1 MILIV
6 YTILCIL
13 VAIFG
18 FIYCACV
25 VSSNCERKEEE
36 ENEEINFICNSNIDD
51 DFWNDNK
58 C

>member
-25 VSSNCERKEEE
+25 LSSKCDRKEE
-36 ENEEINFICNSNIDD
+36 ENEEINFISDNNIDD
-51 DFWNDNK
+51 DFWNNN
-58 C
+58 